1 VRARL
6 ETALAVLALAFPA
19 MAVDAPC
26 PPTGTIAVL
35 IRCAQA
41 NSEQVARARAELD
54 AARARRDIAGRLL
67 PANPTLDVGVGRR
80 EAENGSTDIDRG
92 VELSQTFEIGGQ
104 RGARISAADADLRA
118 AAAVAEAS
126 SRVIAA
132 EVLGAAAQVIRA
144 RRGLALVRD
153 QGDVAERL
161 VQVSHARADKGVGA
175 PLETELAEA
184 ARVQALR
191 DERIATQ
198 DLFEAGARLVRA
210 VGSDVALAPDGDA
223 GPLELSLPPLQTLEE
238 RALVSRPELV
248 SARVA
253 IDSSAARTD
262 LLRRERVPDVT
273 LGAGAKHE
281 ELSNV
286 LAAKLTIP
294 IPLFR
299 RNQGEIAEQEARTRQ
314 AMAAARQEELR
325 IRLEVRAAY
334 RSWESARAAAHAIAP
349 DLEARLGADAR
360 ALRDAYERGR
370 LPLTTV
376 LASLRETQSA
386 RRFVLEARFDA
397 AHASLELMR
406 AAALDPCEMGACR

>member
-1 VRARL
+1 
-6 ETALAVLALAFPA
+6 
-19 MAVDAPC
+19 
-26 PPTGTIAVL
+26 
-35 IRCAQA
+35 
-41 NSEQVARARAELD
+41 
-54 AARARRDIAGRLL
+54 
-67 PANPTLDVGVGRR
+67 
-80 EAENGSTDIDRG
+80 
-92 VELSQTFEIGGQ
+92 VELSQTIEIGGQ

-132 EVLGAAAQVIRA
+132 EVLGAAAQVVRA

-153 QGDVAERL
+153 QGEVAERL
-161 VQVSHARADKGVGA
+161 VQVSHARANKGVGA

-191 DERIATQ
+191 DERIAAQ
-198 DLFEAGARLVRA
+198 ELFESEARLVRA
-210 VGSDVALAPDGDA
+210 VGSDVGLAPDADVR
-223 GPLELSLPPLQTLEE
+223 PLDVSLPPLQTLEE
-238 RALVSRPELV
+238 RALASRPELV

-253 IDSSAARTD
+253 VESSEARTD

-273 LGAGAKHE
+273 LGAGARHE
-281 ELSNV
+281 EFSDV
-286 LAAKLTIP
+286 VAAKVTIP

-314 AMAAARQEELR
+314 AIAAARQEELR
-325 IRLEVRAAY
+325 IRLEVRGAY
-334 RSWESARAAAHAIAP
+334 RSWERARAAAQAIAP
-349 DLEARLGADAR
+349 DLEARLGADAQ

-386 RRFVLEARFDA
+386 RRFVLEARSDA
-397 AHASLELMR
+397 AQASLQLVR
-406 AAALDPCEMGACR
+406 AAALDPCDAGACR